1 MVSVRN
7 TVAESAKSG
16 IGSGEAVFDG
26 RVAGLEA
33 RARNGIKGAG
43 SDLFLR
49 GYSSLYGNNQPL
61 VIVDGMIFNTQSY
74 GTSLIDGYRSNPLAS
89 IAEYDIENVTLVRDA
104 ASIYGAKASNGVV
117 FIRTS
122 KATQQAT
129 VIDLIMNG
137 NYEMAPDNIPMLE
150 AGQYRTYLNE
160 ILLSKGLTADS
171 INRMPFMNTD
181 PSVPG
186 YYKYQNNTDW
196 QKKVFAD
203 NYSSNVGAQDQRRR
217 RCRPVCPFGGLLAA
231 ERNGERFRQL
241 PVQLPF

>member
-1 MVSVRN
+1 
-7 TVAESAKSG
+7 
-16 IGSGEAVFDG
+16 
-26 RVAGLEA
+26 
-33 RARNGIKGAG
+33 
-43 SDLFLR
+43 
-49 GYSSLYGNNQPL
+49 
-61 VIVDGMIFNTQSY
+61 MI
-74 GTSLIDGYRSNPLAS
+74 LK
-89 IAEYDIENVTLVRDA
+89 NVTLVRDA

-129 VIDLIMNG
+129 AVIDLIMNG

-203 NYSSNVGAQDQRRR
+203 NYSSNVGGSGSKVATMSP
-217 RCRPVCPFGGLLAA
+217 CMPFRWASRSRK
-231 ERNGERFRQL
+231 ER
-241 PVQLPF
+241 